1 VPTSVGIF
9 FAINVCC
16 DRFKLASYKAF
27 SMTLDIPPPL
37 TSAIR
42 PLDEG
47 MARYLTD
54 TSDTQIRLT

>member
-27 SMTLDIPPPL
+27 SMTLDISPL

-42 PLDEG
+42 RLDEG